1 VFTLEAMVNGQKGEN
16 VLKLS
21 FLDVWQKR
29 GGKWQMIAWQSAR
42 LPQS

>member
-1 VFTLEAMVNGQKGEN
+1 MFTLETNTNGQKGEN

-29 GGKWQMIAWQSAR
+29 NGKWQMIAWQSTR
-42 LPQS
+42 LPVQ